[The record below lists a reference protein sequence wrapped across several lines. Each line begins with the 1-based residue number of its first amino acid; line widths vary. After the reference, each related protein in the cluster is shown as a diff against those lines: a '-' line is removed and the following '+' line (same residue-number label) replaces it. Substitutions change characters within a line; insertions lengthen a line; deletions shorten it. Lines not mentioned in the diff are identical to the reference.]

1 MDRGN
6 KKDRGRVHELSA
18 PISFTHMEPNVP
30 PHTHC
35 EAVGSK
41 VSKRLAQ
48 EMHVVRGGESIWVL
62 TGVGS
67 FRHLSAINN
76 NSYYWHEES
85 HHG

>member
-1 MDRGN
+1 MN
-6 KKDRGRVHELSA
+6 SQPLLASPTWSSMLS
-18 PISFTHMEPNVP
+18 H

-48 EMHVVRGGESIWVL
+48 DMHVVRGGESIWVL

-67 FRHLSAINN
+67 FRHLSAQQQ
-76 NSYYWHEES
+76 
-85 HHG
+85 

>member
-1 MDRGN
+1 MSSQPLLASPTQSP
-6 KKDRGRVHELSA
+6 VLSR
-18 PISFTHMEPNVP
+18 

-67 FRHLSAINN
+67 FRHFSAQQR
-76 NSYYWHEES
+76 
-85 HHG
+85 